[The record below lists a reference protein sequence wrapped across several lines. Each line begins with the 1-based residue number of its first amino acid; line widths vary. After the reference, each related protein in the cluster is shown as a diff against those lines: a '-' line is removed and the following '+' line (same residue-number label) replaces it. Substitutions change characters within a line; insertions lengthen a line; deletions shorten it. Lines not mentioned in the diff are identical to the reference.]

1 MQHLMAMMVL
11 VATAGL
17 GSQTVWAAAKA
28 NGPPNLD
35 VKPSCEA
42 AADRTSMEQV
52 PGGSN
57 VRDVASCM
65 RDENEAR
72 DQLAKEWAQFSPGDQ
87 QRCTSI
93 TKTGG
98 IPSYVELIV
107 CLEMIRDAKGYNA
120 RAPATATAPA
130 TAPTT
135 APATAPTPSSGQPA
149 RQTKKKVDSTP

>member
-107 CLEMIRDAKGYNA
+107 CLEMIRDAKSYNA
-120 RAPATATAPA
+120 A
-130 TAPTT
+130 APTT
-135 APATAPTPSSGQPA
+135 SSGQPA
-149 RQTKKKVDSTP
+149 RQTKKKVDSPPRK